1 MGRNSEV
8 TLGRRTPNKIIYLA
22 CEGGTT
28 GTEGTYIRQL
38 CSAYNC
44 KLIPMYKGSA
54 DPLTLAV
61 AAIKFISKDT
71 DLPENSEVWVVF
83 DNDAPKK
90 VKEAFEKI
98 EVHNAAQTNDSLKI
112 NIAFNAPSIET
123 WGLLCCNQRVSEDSK
138 VNQAKLNNCMNK
150 YHHTKNPRFDFDAM
164 ESGYDSGLQKAK
176 AWKQSAGDSPEY
188 TCGLFAGIYK
198 LVEKIK
204 TEM

>member
-1 MGRNSEV
+1 MGRNSKV
-8 TLGRRTPNKIIYLA
+8 TVGRRTPDKIIYLA

-38 CSAYNC
+38 CSKYNC

-54 DPLTLAV
+54 DPLTLAL
-61 AAIKFISKDT
+61 AAIDFIGKDT

-98 EVHNAAQTNDSLKI
+98 DAHNAAHTNDILKI

-123 WGLLCCNQRVSEDSK
+123 WGLLCCNQKVHEDVK
-138 VNQAKLNNCMNK
+138 VNQAKLNTCMPK
-150 YHHTKNPRFDFDAM
+150 YHHAKNPRFDFGVI
-164 ESGYDSGLQKAK
+164 ESGDVVGLQKAK
-176 AWKQSAGDSPEY
+176 AWKHSAGDSPEY
-188 TCGLFAGIYK
+188 ACTLFAGIYK

-204 TEM
+204 IKR